1 MTVSFS
7 PLSSPVISQAQTTAA
22 PDPRPQPEA
31 PEESVAR
38 ATAHG
43 LPEPH
48 LAGDGT
54 DPRKAAEAV
63 AKALAGSDHLDVA
76 SFHDEAT
83 GRYVTRVTDKW
94 SGRVLL
100 QTPPEDLLRFLASAP
115 ENGPTRT
122 VIDA

>member
-22 PDPRPQPEA
+22 PDPRPRPEA

-38 ATAHG
+38 AAAHG

-48 LAGDGT
+48 VAGDGT
-54 DPRKAAEAV
+54 DPLKAAEAV

-76 SFHDEAT
+76 SFHDEDT
-83 GRYVTRVTDKW
+83 GRFVTRVADKW

-100 QTPPEDLLRFLASAP
+100 QTPPEDLLRFLASTP
-115 ENGPTRT
+115 EGGPPPT